1 MNQTKNLKKPADM
14 NGMERVKARKD
25 LRHYPVPDYLKDLGV
40 SSMADLTEEIPLV
53 YHCDNPF
60 FQENK
65 GYPIRETP
73 EELCRETLAGSL
85 GQICRVKL
93 GNSAHPLHIFEAM
106 CDGRPLK
113 ECIFPDGSTHLC
125 AQGEIESE
133 GETPL
138 SDKDIEAF
146 QSPLLRAATDQAF
159 LSDSID
165 MKRWVYRLRRPW
177 SDTYFVLIEKGEAH
191 E

>member
-1 MNQTKNLKKPADM
+1 MDQTKNLKKPADM
-14 NGMERVKARKD
+14 KGMERVRARKD
-25 LRHYPVPDYLKDLGV
+25 LSYYPVPDYFKALGV
-40 SSMADLTEEIPLV
+40 SSMADLTDEMPLI

-60 FQENK
+60 FPMEG
-65 GYPIRETP
+65 GYQPCETP
-73 EELCRETLAGSL
+73 ENLSAKALAAEL

-93 GNSAHPLHIFEAM
+93 GNSAHPMHIFDAICE
-106 CDGRPLK
+106 GRPVK

-138 SDKDIEAF
+138 SRLDIEAF
-146 QSPLLRAATDQAF
+146 KNPGLRAVTDQAF
-159 LSDSID
+159 LTDSMD
-165 MKRWVYRLRRPW
+165 MKRWVYRLRGPW
-177 SDTYFVLIEKGEAH
+177 SDTYFVLIEKGESH

>member
-14 NGMERVKARKD
+14 KGMERVKARKD
-25 LRHYPVPDYLKDLGV
+25 LRYYPVPDYLKDLGV
-40 SSMADLTEEIPLV
+40 SSMADLTDEMPLV
-53 YHCDNPF
+53 YHCDSPF
-60 FQENK
+60 FPMED
-65 GYPIRETP
+65 GYQPCETP
-73 EELCRETLAGSL
+73 ENLSAKALAAELGE
-85 GQICRVKL
+85 ICRVKL
-93 GNSAHPLHIFEAM
+93 GNSAHPLHLFEAL

-138 SDKDIEAF
+138 SDIDIEAF
-146 QSPLLRAATDQAF
+146 QSPLLRAVTDQA
-159 LSDSID
+159 LLTDSID
-165 MKRWVYRLRRPW
+165 MKRWVYRLRDPW
-177 SDTYFVLIEKGEAH
+177 SDTYFVLIEKGKAH